1 MGKIVPINL
10 MNFWVGGD
18 FFNGQV
24 YYFQKI
30 QKTTDLLYLAPCAS
44 GQFGPEKRPHL
55 KFDFKGGQFSDPNCE
70 E

>member
-24 YYFQKI
+24 YYFQKA
-30 QKTTDLLYLAPCAS
+30 TDSLYLAPYAP
-44 GQFGPEKRPHL
+44 GQFGPEKWPHL